1 MTDSGLHGLLFKRI
15 SSSDFPSRLP
25 FYGPQTRC
33 RQRNDR
39 FFADTAKITAP
50 ARTSTVQQSI
60 RHASPLCHMHFITS
74 CFVENFSTL
83 CGAQKVLDIHRH
95 HPKIGVIAAMHNTSQ
110 LDESTFCH

>member
-1 MTDSGLHGLLFKRI
+1 MTDSGLHGLLFKCI
-15 SSSDFPSRLP
+15 SPSDFPSRP
-25 FYGPQTRC
+25 AAPPECT
-33 RQRNDR
+33 QRRRRNVR
-39 FFADTAKITAP
+39 FSANAAKVTAA

-60 RHASPLCHMHFITS
+60 RHASRLCHMHFITS